1 MTPATDEVDAEPGA
15 GEGPRPTARVMV
27 VDDHEFFR
35 SGVTAWLQQQRGIVY
50 GGEAGSLAEARA
62 GLAAGPA
69 DVLLLDLG
77 LPDGDGIDFIREATA
92 LRPGLRVI
100 VLSQRDEA
108 VFAERAI
115 RNGARAYLMKSE
127 ASERLLE
134 AIHAVMDG
142 GTWLSRAIQ
151 ARADPLEF
159 SARLRQEGALGELSD
174 RELQVFALIGAG
186 YGPKEIAGRLGI
198 SAKTVE
204 THREH
209 IRHKL
214 GLKTSA
220 QLTRMAERLVQAGSV

>member
-1 MTPATDEVDAEPGA
+1 MTPATDEEDPETRAEA
-15 GEGPRPTARVMV
+15 GPRPTARVMV

-35 SGVTAWLQQQRGIVY
+35 SGVTAWIQQQQGVAY
-50 GGEAGSLAEARA
+50 SGEAGTLAEARA
-62 GLAAGPA
+62 RLAAGQA

-77 LPDGDGIDFIREATA
+77 LPDGDGLDFIREATA

-127 ASERLLE
+127 ASEKLLE

-151 ARADPLEF
+151 AQADPLEF

-186 YGPKEIAGRLGI
+186 YGPKDIGERLGI

-220 QLTRMAERLVQAGSV
+220 QLTRMAERLVHAGSV

>member
-1 MTPATDEVDAEPGA
+1 MTPATDEVDSEPGA
-15 GEGPRPTARVMV
+15 GRSPRLTARVMV

-35 SGVTAWLQQQRGIVY
+35 SGVTAWLQQQQGIVY
-50 GGEAGSLAEARA
+50 DGEAGNLAEART
-62 GLAAGPA
+62 GLAAGRA

-77 LPDGDGIDFIREATA
+77 LPDGDGIDFIREATE
-92 LRPGLRVI
+92 LRPGLHVI

-127 ASERLLE
+127 ASEKLLE

-151 ARADPLEF
+151 AQADPLEF
-159 SARLRQEGALGELSD
+159 SSRLRQEGALGELSD

-220 QLTRMAERLVQAGSV
+220 QLTRLAERLVQTGSV